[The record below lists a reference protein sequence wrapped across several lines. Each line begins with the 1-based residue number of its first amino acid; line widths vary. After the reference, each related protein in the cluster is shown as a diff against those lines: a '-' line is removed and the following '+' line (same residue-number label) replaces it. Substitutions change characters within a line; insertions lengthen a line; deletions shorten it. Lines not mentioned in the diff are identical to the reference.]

1 METKSNNS
9 KGFNIALWIVQSL
22 LAAMFLM
29 AGSSKLF
36 QPIAELSKMLPWVT
50 SVSEGLV
57 KFIGASELLG
67 GLGLLLPSIL
77 RIKPNLTPLAA
88 LGLAVV
94 MVLAAI
100 FHINRGEY
108 SAIGMNALLIALAL
122 FIAWGRTK
130 KVPITPKA

>member
-1 METKSNNS
+1 MESNS
-9 KGFNIALWIVQSL
+9 KQSKGLNIALWIVQSL
-22 LAAMFLM
+22 LAVMFLM

-57 KFIGASELLG
+57 RFIGGSELLG

-130 KVPITPKA
+130 KAPITATA